1 MSLGGAEKAGALLY
15 RLVRFPP
22 FFPVLLVKEMRFGL
36 SRRGCVRVY
45 AGFVFFVFLGGG
57 RVLRV
62 QRRFEAGL
70 RVTDIVRNGESEMCM
85 RWRAAEN
92 LKKKK
97 KSFFVLYLNC
107 LFKEVCLNAPTA
119 PCAPSVFPH
128 TRHRLSILFLYEKKI
143 LYPTIFHKLYQRYF
157 FFN

>member
-1 MSLGGAEKAGALLY
+1 M
-15 RLVRFPP
+15 
-22 FFPVLLVKEMRFGL
+22 
-36 SRRGCVRVY
+36 Y
-45 AGFVFFVFLGGG
+45 AGFVFFVFVGGG

-70 RVTDIVRNGESEMCM
+70 RVTDIVRNRESEMCM

-97 KSFFVLYLNC
+97 IFFFVLYLNC

-119 PCAPSVFPH
+119 P
-128 TRHRLSILFLYEKKI
+128 
-143 LYPTIFHKLYQRYF
+143 
-157 FFN
+157 